1 MKNYP
6 RLPLNPNTAV
16 VIVVVIIAAVV
27 ATTAIIRAA
36 VRIKLSPVF
45 FCLSD
50 CFSTLEFFFSTL
62 TSRLHFLEFG
72 G

>member
-36 VRIKLSPVF
+36 GI
-45 FCLSD
+45 
-50 CFSTLEFFFSTL
+50 
-62 TSRLHFLEFG
+62 FLPF
-72 G
+72 